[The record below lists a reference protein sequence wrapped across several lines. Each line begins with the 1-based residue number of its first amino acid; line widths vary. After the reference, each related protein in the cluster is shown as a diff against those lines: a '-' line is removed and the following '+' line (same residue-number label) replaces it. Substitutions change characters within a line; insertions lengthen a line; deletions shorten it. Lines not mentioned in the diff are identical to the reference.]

1 MKNIKRNEM
10 KSKFLTLGV
19 MLAGLVGM
27 ISCNKGIE
35 YDDEAKAVENQQS
48 IEKYLAD
55 SSITATKDSSGMYYV
70 LRKANPSG
78 AKPNAQDG
86 VRLNFNAYT
95 LDGRKVASSDNTNKI
110 PFVRP
115 YNLGFLLGG
124 MERALNIIRVG
135 ESATLFMPFY
145 LAFGS
150 YASDDVPAYSVIKMN
165 IEVVSS
171 RSEVQQIDDFIAA
184 NKLTVTD
191 RTSDNLVIVRTNT
204 VTGDSIGIG
213 KAVNIAYKGRLLTGA
228 IFDNGDK
235 PYPFTTGSG
244 MAIPGFDRAIRK
256 LRKGEKATILFPS
269 ALGYGKNGYQVSS
282 GIYYV
287 YPYSPLW
294 FDVEVL

>member
-1 MKNIKRNEM
+1 M

-27 ISCNKGIE
+27 ISCNKGME

-70 LRKANPSG
+70 LRKANPAG
-78 AKPNAQDG
+78 AKPKAEEG
-86 VRLNFNAYT
+86 VRLNFNGYT
-95 LDGRKVASSDNTNKI
+95 LDGRLVASSVNTDKI

-124 MERALNIIRVG
+124 MERALNILRVG

-150 YASDDVPAYSVIKMN
+150 YSSDNIPAYSVIKMN
-165 IEVVSS
+165 IEVVNS

-184 NKLTVTD
+184 NKLTVSE
-191 RTSDNLVIVRTNT
+191 RTTDNLVIARTNT
-204 VTGDSIGIG
+204 VTGDSIGTG
-213 KAVNIAYKGRLLTGA
+213 KIVNISYKGKLLTGA
-228 IFDNGDK
+228 TFDNGDK
-235 PYPFTTGSG
+235 PYSFTTGTGG
-244 MAIPGFDRAIRK
+244 MTGGPVIGFDRAIRK
-256 LRKGEKATILFPS
+256 LRKGEKATIVFPS
-269 ALGYGKNGYQVSS
+269 AIGYGKAGVQAS
-282 GIYYV
+282 GIYYI
-287 YPYSPLW
+287 YPYSPIS

>member
-1 MKNIKRNEM
+1 MKNIKRSEM

-35 YDDEAKAVENQQS
+35 YDDEAKAIENQQS

-70 LRKANPSG
+70 LRKANPAG

-95 LDGRKVASSDNTNKI
+95 LDGRKVASSENTDKI

-124 MERALNIIRVG
+124 MERALNILRVG

-165 IEVVSS
+165 IQVVSS
-171 RSEVQQIDDFIAA
+171 RTEVQQIDDFIAE
-184 NKLTVTD
+184 NKLTVSD
-191 RTSDNLVIVRTNT
+191 RSTDNLVIVRTNT
-204 VTGDSIGIG
+204 VTGDTLGSG
-213 KAVNIAYKGRLLTGA
+213 KTVVIVYKGKLLTGA
-228 IFDNGDK
+228 TFQNGTL
-235 PYPFTTGSG
+235 PSFTTGSG
-244 MAIPGFDRAIRK
+244 NAIPGFDRAIRK
-256 LRKGEKATILFPS
+256 LRKGEKATILIPS
-269 ALGYGKNGYQVSS
+269 ALGYGKVGVQSSS
-282 GIYYV
+282 GVYLI
-287 YPYSPLW
+287 YPYSPLQY
-294 FDVEVL
+294 DVEIQ

>member
-1 MKNIKRNEM
+1 M

-19 MLAGLVGM
+19 MLVGLAGM

-70 LRKANPSG
+70 LRKANPAG
-78 AKPNAQDG
+78 AKPSAQDG

-95 LDGRKVASSDNTNKI
+95 LDGKKVASSENTEKI

-171 RSEVQQIDDFIAA
+171 RSEVKQIDDFIAE
-184 NKLTVTD
+184 NKLTVSD
-191 RTSDNLVIVRTNT
+191 RSTDNLVIVRTNT

-213 KAVNIAYKGRLLTGA
+213 KTVSFTYKAKLLTGA
-228 IFDNGDK
+228 IFDNGATTLSI
-235 PYPFTTGSG
+235 TTGDG
-244 MAIPGFDRAIRK
+244 KYVPGFDRAMRK
-256 LRKGEKATILFPS
+256 LRRGEKATIIFPS
-269 ALGYGKNGYQVSS
+269 ALGYGKTGVQSS
-282 GIYYV
+282 GIYLV
-287 YPYSPLW
+287 YPYSPIR